1 MCVLENIMSP
11 SVKSNKIRCY
21 TIIKTIVDYVAAFI
35 ILVVLSPLLLIISI
49 LIARDSNGPVI
60 YKQERLGKDGRI
72 FMLYKFRS
80 MNIDAEKDGA
90 QWADAN
96 DPRATK
102 VGKFLRKKRL
112 DELPQ
117 LINVLRHEMSF
128 VGPRPEREYFHNEFL
143 KTIPD
148 FDKRLTV
155 LPGITGFAQISGGYD
170 LSPAEKLVFDLAYIE
185 KQCFSLD
192 AKICIRTIKVIFSH
206 EGAR

>member
-1 MCVLENIMSP
+1 MSA
-11 SVKSNKIRCY
+11 SVESKNKRY
-21 TIIKTIVDYVAAFI
+21 YIIVKTIVDYVAALI
-35 ILVVLSPLLLIISI
+35 LLVVLSPLFLVISI
-49 LIARDSNGPVI
+49 FIARDSQGPII
-60 YKQERLGKDGRI
+60 YKQERLGKDGRK

-80 MNIDAEKDGA
+80 MNIDAEKGGA
-90 QWADAN
+90 QWADMD

-102 VGKFLRKKRL
+102 VGKFLRNKRL

-128 VGPRPEREYFHNEFL
+128 VGPRPEREIFHTEFL

-148 FDKRLTV
+148 FDKRLAV

-185 KQCFSLD
+185 NQCFTVD
-192 AKICIRTIKVIFSH
+192 AKICIKTLSVIFSH